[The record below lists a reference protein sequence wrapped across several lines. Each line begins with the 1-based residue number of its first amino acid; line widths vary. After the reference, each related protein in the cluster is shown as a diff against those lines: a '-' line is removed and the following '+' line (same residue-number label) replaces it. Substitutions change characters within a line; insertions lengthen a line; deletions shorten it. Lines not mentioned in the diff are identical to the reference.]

1 MHQDNNQLCKDE
13 EYSIV
18 GYAIGVLNIIESGFP
33 KTFYDNTIAIEL
45 K

>member
-1 MHQDNNQLCKDE
+1 MHQDNNQLYKDE
-13 EYSIV
+13 EHSIA
-18 GYAIGVLNIIESGFP
+18 GCAIDVLNIIESGFP